1 MILPGA
7 RALGGAAL
15 AGPLSAWAQEP
26 PAAIGAGSLVQV
38 FAGLALVLALVIGA
52 AVIMRRIGRVPGLS
66 NEAIRTV
73 AAAAVGTR
81 ERVVLLEVGE
91 SWILVGVA
99 PGQVRALATL
109 PRSELA
115 APAGAAR
122 GAPPFAQLL
131 QRFTDRR
138 DGSA

>member
-1 MILPGA
+1 MIRAGT
-7 RALGGAAL
+7 RALETVAL
-15 AGPLSAWAQEP
+15 ASPLTAWAQEP
-26 PAAIGAGSLVQV
+26 PAAIGAGSLLQV

-52 AVIMRRIGRVPGLS
+52 AVVLRRIGRVPGLS
-66 NEAIRTV
+66 NQAIRTI
-73 AAAAVGTR
+73 AAAAVGSR

-109 PRSELA
+109 PRSELSGPA
-115 APAGAAR
+115 GTTSAPA
-122 GAPPFAQLL
+122 PFSQLL

-138 DGSA
+138 NGSA